1 MANHLVLPG
10 VLTGTRVRLR
20 APRVTDADAMFN
32 GLASDPEVTRYLSWI
47 PHRGVDETRRVITK
61 LFNVGDDPTWLIET
75 RDTGEFVGTCGWIW
89 LTPHTVEL
97 GYCLGRRWWR
107 QGIMSEVAQ
116 LLIDE
121 ARRDPT
127 VYRVSAYCHVDNAGS
142 AGVLRRCGLTM
153 EGRLAR
159 YAVFPNLGPQ
169 PQDCLMF
176 GKAVR

>member
-1 MANHLVLPG
+1 MAYHPVRPST
-10 VLTGTRVRLR
+10 LTSERTMLR
-20 APRVTDADAMFN
+20 APHVDDAEAMFDEV
-32 GLASDPEVTRYLSWI
+32 ASDPEVSRYLSWS
-47 PHRGVDETRRVITK
+47 PHRGVDETRRVITG
-61 LFNVGDDPTWLIET
+61 LFNVDEDPTWLIET
-75 RDTGEFVGTCGWIW
+75 RGTGEFVGACGWRRPA
-89 LTPHTVEL
+89 PHTVEL
-97 GYCLGRRWWR
+97 GYCIGRRWWR

-142 AGVLRRCGLTM
+142 AGVLRRCGLAL

-159 YAVFPNLGPQ
+159 YAVFPNVGPE

>member
-1 MANHLVLPG
+1 MAYHP
-10 VLTGTRVRLR
+10 VRPVTLKGERTTLR
-20 APRVTDADAMFN
+20 APHVDDAEAMYD
-32 GLASDPEVTRYLSWI
+32 GMASDPDVTRYLSWT
-47 PHRGVDETRRVITK
+47 PHRGVDETRRVITS
-61 LFNVGDDPTWLIET
+61 LFNSDADPTWLIET
-75 RDTGEFVGTCGWIW
+75 RDTGEFVGTCGWRRPA
-89 LTPHTVEL
+89 PHTVEL

-107 QGIMSEVAQ
+107 QGIMSEVAK

-121 ARRDPT
+121 ARRDRT

-142 AGVLRRCGLTM
+142 AAVLRRCGLAL

-159 YAVFPNLGPQ
+159 YAVFPNLGPE

>member
-1 MANHLVLPG
+1 MANHPVRPPT
-10 VLTGTRVRLR
+10 LTGARTRLR
-20 APRVTDADAMFN
+20 APHVDDADAMFD

-61 LFNVGDDPTWLIET
+61 LFNVGDDPVWLIET
-75 RDTGEFVGTCGWIW
+75 RDTGEFVGSCGWIRP
-89 LTPHTVEL
+89 TPHTVEL

-107 QGIMSEVAQ
+107 QGIMSEVVQ
-116 LLIDE
+116 VLIDE

-142 AGVLRRCGLTM
+142 AGVLRHCGLTL

-159 YAVFPNLGPQ
+159 YAVFPNLGPE

-176 GKAVR
+176 GKAVQ